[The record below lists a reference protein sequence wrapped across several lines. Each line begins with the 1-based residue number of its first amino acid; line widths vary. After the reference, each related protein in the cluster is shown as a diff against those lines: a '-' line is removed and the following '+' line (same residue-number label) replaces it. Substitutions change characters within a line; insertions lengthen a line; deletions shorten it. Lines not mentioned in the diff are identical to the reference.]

1 LILHP
6 GIIGLLAGSVIT
18 LLMVFYAA
26 VTGAVVLYRWDF
38 SSSSQ
43 YQLSLERKTYL
54 VSSLV
59 NYGLIFQVASA
70 VLFVYT
76 VDDIHQLFVGAMCAT
91 GSLNAN
97 PIGWY
102 ALLSKIAV
110 LFLSAFWLA
119 LNYVDLRLEESPFIK
134 LKYGLLIGLFPFLV
148 LDLTLQFAYFL
159 GLDPAIITSCCGSLF
174 GGDSTS
180 IASSVAAVPVVP
192 AMLVFYGVGAGLILL
207 SVAVLYLGSALLRY
221 LYALLS
227 VSFFAVSIVAIISFV
242 SIYIYELPTHHCPFD
257 MLQRGYH
264 FIGYPLYFTLFL
276 AVYFGMLPGLF
287 CPLKSNKAMDNIV
300 SALEKKWIYWCLG
313 NTVSFMFLVTYVIY
327 FSNLKLYDF
336 AHDWEWLTR

>member
-1 LILHP
+1 MILHP
-6 GIIGLLAGSVIT
+6 GIIGLLVGSVIT
-18 LLMVFYAA
+18 LLMVFHAA
-26 VTGAVVLYRWDF
+26 VTGAIVLYRWDF

-54 VSSLV
+54 VSTLV
-59 NYGLIFQVASA
+59 NYGLAFQVASA

-110 LFLSAFWLA
+110 LFLSGFWLA
-119 LNYVDLRLEESPFIK
+119 LNYVDSRLEESPYVK

-148 LDLTLQFAYFL
+148 LDLILQFFYFL

-174 GGDSTS
+174 GGDSNS
-180 IASSVAAVPVVP
+180 VASSVASVPVVP
-192 AMLVFYGVGAGLILL
+192 AMIVFYLLGAGLIFL
-207 SVAVLYLGSALLRY
+207 SVAVLYFVSDLLRY
-221 LYALLS
+221 LYAVLS
-227 VSFFAVSIVAIISFV
+227 ASFFVVSIVAIISFV

-264 FIGYPLYFTLFL
+264 FVGYPLYFTLFL

-287 CPLKSNKAMDNIV
+287 CPLKRNVGMNTILSKI
-300 SALEKKWIYWCLG
+300 ERPWIYWCLG
-313 NTVSFMFLVTYVIY
+313 NTVLCMSLVTYTIC
-327 FSNLKLYDF
+327 FSNLTLFSD
-336 AHDWEWLTR
+336 